1 MATPTLTL
9 SRLQRV
15 VGTNLLPSARAGNM
29 TWIAF
34 VIAQVSDGAL
44 TYVGISTFGPGIE
57 ANPLLA
63 WLIAVSGLGSAILG
77 AKAFALGCGTLLHL
91 QGMHRALAALTAVY
105 AGFAVCQWIAVLW
118 PGLL

>member
-9 SRLQRV
+9 SRSQSSAGPRAI
-15 VGTNLLPSARAGNM
+15 PSTRAGNV

-34 VIAQVSDGAL
+34 VLAQVSDGAL
-44 TYVGISTFGPGIE
+44 TYVGISTFGPSIE

-63 WLIAVSGLGSAILG
+63 WLIVATGLGSAILG

-91 QGMHRALAALTAVY
+91 QGLHRSLAVLTAVY
-105 AGFAVCQWIAVLW
+105 AGVAVGQWIAVLW